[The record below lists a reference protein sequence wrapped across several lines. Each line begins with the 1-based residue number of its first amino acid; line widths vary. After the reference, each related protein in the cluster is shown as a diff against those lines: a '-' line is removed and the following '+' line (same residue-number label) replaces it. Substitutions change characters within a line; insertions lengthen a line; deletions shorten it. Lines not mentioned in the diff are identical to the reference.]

1 MTTSRHSFRHNGVV
15 LQPRDFGLLADLF
28 DTRFITI
35 RHAAALHFGDNDDVA
50 KQRLL
55 KLHRAGLIHRREM
68 NLAGPRG
75 VRSLYV
81 FRKRTLD
88 LLLRH
93 GWLLRYRNENWN
105 VRLRKRFEA
114 ISPLTI
120 QHELGL
126 LDVRAAL
133 EPALGALAHIKVIRF
148 GVWPLEHEFHVRRG
162 DRRVRQRPDGYLCF
176 AEHSPLRDEPVC
188 RHFYIEYDR
197 GTESLET
204 IATKAEG
211 YRHHHRTGGFCRW
224 LGRPGDQPRDHP
236 FRVLF
241 VVPSAGRMR
250 SMLARLAQ
258 AGERRRAWLTT
269 LDELTADPL
278 GGIWTYP
285 QALIESDGRMPEK
298 RWGLLDDPAAMR
310 DRQRA
315 EIPPRDILRQGDP

>member
-1 MTTSRHSFRHNGVV
+1 MTTSRHSFRHNGVE
-15 LQPRDFGLLADLF
+15 LQPRDFELLADLF

-35 RHAAALHFGDNDDVA
+35 RHAAALHFGGGEDVA

-55 KLHRAGLIHRREM
+55 KLHKAGLVHRREM

-93 GWLLRYRNENWN
+93 GWLLRCRNENWN

-133 EPALGALAHIKVIRF
+133 EPTLGALAHIKVIRF
-148 GVWPLEHEFHVRRG
+148 GVWPLEHEFYVRRG

-176 AEHSPLRDEPVC
+176 AEHSPLRDRPAY

-204 IATKAEG
+204 IAIKAEG
-211 YRHHHRTGGFCRW
+211 YRNHHRTGGFCRW
-224 LGRPGDQPRDHP
+224 LGRPGDQPRDNP

-241 VVPSAGRMR
+241 IAPSAGRIR
-250 SMLARLAQ
+250 SMLARLGQ

-278 GGIWTYP
+278 GAIWVYP
-285 QALIESDGRMPEK
+285 QALIESGGRLPEK
-298 RWGLLDDPAAMR
+298 RWGLLDDPSGTR
-310 DRQRA
+310 SPEQTKT
-315 EIPPRDILRQGDP
+315 PTHDIFVAGNV